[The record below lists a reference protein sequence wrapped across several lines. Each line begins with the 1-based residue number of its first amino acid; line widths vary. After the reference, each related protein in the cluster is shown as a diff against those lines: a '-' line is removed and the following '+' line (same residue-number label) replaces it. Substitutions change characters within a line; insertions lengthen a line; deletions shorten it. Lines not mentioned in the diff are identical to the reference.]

1 MTGSL
6 RTSLALLI
14 GLALALFAASQV
26 IAPYWVS
33 LLTEALIWALFA
45 LSLDLLLGHTGLP
58 SLGHAA
64 FYGIGAYSA
73 AICFLRVDPSFW
85 TCLAV
90 GVGSAVL
97 LALLFGLLV
106 LRTTAVYFLM
116 ITLAL
121 AQVLWGIAYSWR
133 SVTNGDDGLRGIKR
147 DTIEVGPLRLAETG
161 DYFVFVLIVFV
172 LAGAILLVIMRS
184 PFGYALRGI
193 RESAERMDALGYH
206 VWCYKLLAFVVAGA
220 FGGLAGALFVFNK
233 NYVSPEAL
241 SVVVSAEVML
251 MVILGGAGTLFGPI
265 IGAFVIVFLSYWVS
279 GFTERWNLVLG
290 AIYVLVVVFAPNGVT
305 GLFRNWRRRAVADR
319 VS

>member
-1 MTGSL
+1 MSGNL
-6 RTSLALLI
+6 RTSLLLLI
-14 GLALALFAASQV
+14 GFALALFVTSKF

-33 LLTEALIWALFA
+33 LLTEALIWAMFA

-64 FYGIGAYSA
+64 FYGMGAYA
-73 AICFLRVDPSFW
+73 AAVYFLRVDQSFW
-85 TCLAV
+85 TGLAV
-90 GVGSAVL
+90 GVGAAAL
-97 LALLFGLLV
+97 LALVFGLLV

-147 DTIEVGPLRLAETG
+147 AAIELGPLRFADTG
-161 DYFVFVLIVFV
+161 DYFLFVLLVFV
-172 LAGAILLVIMRS
+172 LAAALMLVIMRS

-206 VWCYKLLAFVVAGA
+206 VWRYKLLAFVVAGA
-220 FGGLAGALFVFNK
+220 FGGLAGVLFVFNK

-290 AIYVLVVVFAPNGVT
+290 IIYVLVVVFAPNGIT
-305 GLFRNWRRRAVADR
+305 GLLQRWRRRAIAEGA
-319 VS
+319 S